1 MMKFAPHFNA
11 IATPQSQ
18 PIPGEIQVQNNAGG
32 FVYEI
37 DSWQQFRRFLIL
49 GSEGGTYYVNEKSLT
64 LENATAALKCIQEN
78 PQRAVDLIVEVSDK
92 GLARKNDAAIFA
104 LALCLSNQ
112 APLLARQL
120 AVKAFDKVIRIG
132 THLFQFLEASKGL
145 RGWGR
150 MMKQTLSGWYLS
162 KDVDA
167 LAYQVL
173 KYQNRAGWTHR
184 DVLRKLHLMPPS
196 PAHDALFKYA
206 VGKLGDVTEETPDV
220 PRLIVGRERAMNCKP
235 NQAAALVRQ
244 YGLTHEMIPN
254 EVKDR
259 PDVWAALLEHMPLHA
274 VLRNLNKM
282 TAVGL
287 LENRSAATLN
297 IVAQL
302 QDAERIRKSRLHPI
316 TILTALKQY
325 SAGKGFRGAMT
336 WNPVAKITDAL
347 DGAFYLAFA
356 NARPVGGKG
365 VCLALDV
372 SGSMAGGS
380 LGEILSAREI
390 TAAMA
395 LVVAAVE
402 PNHEIMAFSRGF
414 VPLAISPN
422 MRLDQVIKTVENL
435 PFDAT
440 DCSVPMRWATA
451 KKSAFDLFVVM
462 TDNETWC
469 GLDMHPSQALRQY
482 RQHVNAGA
490 RLVVCATDSTKF
502 SIADPKD
509 PGMLDIAGFSSD
521 VPEVIGMFGR
531 GEI

>member
-1 MMKFAPHFNA
+1 MKFAQHFNT
-11 IATPQSQ
+11 ITTPQSQ
-18 PIPGEIQVQNNAGG
+18 PIPGETQTQVQNNAGG

-37 DSWQQFRRFLIL
+37 DAWQQFRRFLIL
-49 GSEGGTYYVNEKSLT
+49 GSEGGTYYVDEKNLT
-64 LENATAALKCIQEN
+64 LENATAALKCVQEN

-92 GLARKNDAAIFA
+92 GLAQKNDAAIFA
-104 LALCLSNQ
+104 LALCLSAQ
-112 APLLARQL
+112 APLPARRLAS
-120 AVKAFDKVIRIG
+120 ATFNKVIRIG

-150 MMKQTLSGWYLS
+150 TMKQVLSNWYLS
-162 KDVDA
+162 REVDA

-184 DVLRKLHLMPPS
+184 DVLRKLHLPPPS
-196 PAHDALFKYA
+196 PAHDALFKYV
-206 VGKLGDVTEETPDV
+206 VGKLSDVTEETPDV
-220 PRLIVGRERAMNCKP
+220 PRLIVGRERALRCEP

-259 PDVWAALLEHMPLHA
+259 PDVWEALLEHMPLHA

-316 TILTALKQY
+316 TILTALEQY
-325 SAGKGFRGAMT
+325 SKGKGFRGDLT

-347 DGAFYLAFA
+347 DGAFYLAFS

-372 SGSMAGGS
+372 SGSMAGGG
-380 LGEILSAREI
+380 LGEILSPREI

-395 LVVAAVE
+395 LVVAAIE

-414 VPLAISPN
+414 VPLSISPN
-422 MRLDQVIKTVENL
+422 MRLDQVIRAVENL
-435 PFDAT
+435 PFDST
-440 DCSVPMRWATA
+440 DCSVPMRWANA
-451 KKSAFDLFVVM
+451 KKKAFDLFVVM
-462 TDNETWC
+462 TDNQTWR
-469 GLDMHPSQALRQY
+469 GTVHPSQALRQY
-482 RQHVNAGA
+482 RQQVNAGA
-490 RLVVCATDSTKF
+490 RLVVCATTPTKF